1 MKQKLSTPLLTLI
14 LLISSG
20 VVFPIIFTMTD
31 KLLRTLLIELNPVL
45 LLATSFSWLL
55 LFYFYGI
62 KFSLEYIQR
71 QFEIEDAN
79 KLFTYSNIGFT
90 LISISFYASLIS
102 TSMLSNMIWGCFYLS
117 TIGFFYYL
125 SSKILNQTSS

>member
-1 MKQKLSTPLLTLI
+1 MRQKLSTPLLTLI

-31 KLLRTLLIELNPVL
+31 KLLRTLLIELNPLVL
-45 LLATSFSWLL
+45 LIASFSWLL

-62 KFSLEYIQR
+62 KFSLEYITR

-79 KLFTYSNIGFT
+79 RLFTYSNVGFA
-90 LISISFYASLIS
+90 LISIAFYASLIS
-102 TSMLSNMIWGCFYLS
+102 ASMLSNMIWGIFYLS
-117 TIGFFYYL
+117 TIGFFYFL
-125 SSKILNQTSS
+125 SSKILYQTGS